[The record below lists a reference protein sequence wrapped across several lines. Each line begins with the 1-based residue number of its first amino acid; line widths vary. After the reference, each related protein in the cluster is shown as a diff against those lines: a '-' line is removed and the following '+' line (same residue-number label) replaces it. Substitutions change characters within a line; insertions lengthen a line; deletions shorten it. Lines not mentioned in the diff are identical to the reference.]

1 MQMPMRRLGR
11 SGLSVSRLCFGT
23 MTFGSQWEHIGTTSQ
38 RDADALVARCLE
50 AGVNFFDCADV
61 YSGGEAEESLGR
73 ALGKRRPQVILAT
86 KVRGR
91 TAADPNAVGL
101 SRHHILNAVD
111 ASLRRLGTD
120 WIDLYQVHCWD
131 AATPIEETLR
141 ALDDCVR
148 WGKVR
153 YIGASNF
160 AAWQLMKSLAVSE
173 RDGLE
178 RFVTVQP
185 LYNLVQRDVEHEIV
199 PLCQDQ
205 GLGILPW
212 SPLAGGFL
220 SGKFRRGAPPPAA
233 ARRTRAEKPFL
244 VFDEERGF
252 GAVEALV
259 EIAAAHAA
267 TVAQAA
273 LAWLL
278 AKPWVTA
285 VVFGARTPAQ
295 LEDDLG
301 AVRWELAMDEVT
313 RLDAVL
319 PPPRL
324 YPRWFIDMFNAE
336 R

>member
-1 MQMPMRRLGR
+1 MQMPMRRLGS
-11 SGLSVSRLCFGT
+11 SGLTVSRLCFGT
-23 MTFGSQWEHIGTTSQ
+23 MTFGSQWEHIGATTQ
-38 RDADALVARCLE
+38 RDADALVDRCLE
-50 AGVNFFDCADV
+50 AGINFFDSADV
-61 YSGGEAEESLGR
+61 YSGGEAEESLGK
-73 ALGKRRPQVILAT
+73 ALGKRRQHVILAT

-91 TAADPNAVGL
+91 MADDPNAVGL
-101 SRHHILNAVD
+101 TRHHILNAVD

-153 YIGASNF
+153 YLGASNF
-160 AAWQLMKSLAVSE
+160 AAWQLMQALGVAE

-178 RFVTVQP
+178 RFVTLQP
-185 LYNLVQRDVEHEIV
+185 LYNLVIRDVENEIV

-220 SGKFRRGAPPPAA
+220 SGKFRRGAPPPRES
-233 ARRTRAEKPFL
+233 RRGRAEQQFL
-244 VFDEERGF
+244 VFDEARGF
-252 GAVEALV
+252 DAVEALG
-259 EIAAAHAA
+259 EIAAAHEA

-273 LAWLL
+273 LNWLL

-285 VVFGARTPAQ
+285 AIFGARTLAQ
-295 LEDDLG
+295 LEDNLG
-301 AVRWELAMDEVT
+301 ALRWELNTDEMA
-313 RLDAVL
+313 RLDAIL